1 MSTRSFLLASLC
13 ADSDGDI
20 VVAADVDSDDQKK
33 NIIKSRA
40 ALGDKSPGLT
50 LVFITIRDY
59 CVNVG
64 ILSLSETPP
73 HQFVT
78 QSTRHSYFAMTS

>member
-40 ALGDKSPGLT
+40 ALEDKSPGLT